1 MSATS
6 TLPAGPDTSAAPT
19 VRAPAASL
27 VPVYLRATGAYLPGP
42 PIGNDEMELHL
53 GHVHGRSSRARALA
67 LRHNGIRARH
77 YALDRQGRPTHS
89 NAELAVHAVH
99 DAFAR
104 QRGLRLA
111 DTDHLAVAG
120 SFGDRLL
127 PGLASPVQHALG
139 LDGIGIASFQSVCG
153 AAAMALQSAWLHVA
167 SGARRQA
174 VVVGSEFV
182 SRILRGSYIEPTR
195 HASREHGVED
205 LGIEFLR
212 WTLSDGAGAA
222 VFTSAPAADAPTLRL
237 DWVDVASYAP
247 RFEVC
252 MQLGAGRDS
261 WASYASPVEAATDG
275 AFCLRQDFRTLRCMF
290 PVWVQRLRDL
300 GEMRGF
306 APDDV
311 DAYLCHFSSYALG
324 REVREVMREAR
335 FLVPETRWYSNLRER
350 GNTGAASIFV
360 MLDEFLRARPPRRG
374 QRILLCIPESGWG
387 LVAHAMF
394 TVT

>member
-6 TLPAGPDTSAAPT
+6 STTGALA
-19 VRAPAASL
+19 
-27 VPVYLRATGAYLPGP
+27 PVYLRATGVYLPGP
-42 PIGNDEMELHL
+42 PIGNDEMESYL
-53 GHVHGRSSRARALA
+53 GTVHGRPSRARALA

-77 YALDRQGRPTHS
+77 YALDRRGRPTHS
-89 NAELAVHAVH
+89 SAELATRAVR

-104 QRGLRLA
+104 QRGLHLR

-153 AAAMALQSAWLHVA
+153 AAAMALQSAWMHVA
-167 SGARRQA
+167 CGGRRQA

-182 SRILRGSYIEPTR
+182 SRILRGSYLEPTR
-195 HASREHGVED
+195 LASREHGVED
-205 LGIEFLR
+205 LEVEFLR

-222 VFTSAPAADAPTLRL
+222 VFAPTPAADGPSLRL

-247 RFEVC
+247 RFDVC

-261 WASYASPVEAATDG
+261 WASYASPVEAAADG
-275 AFCLRQDFRTLRCMF
+275 AFCLRQDFRTLRRMF

-300 GEMRGF
+300 GEVHGF

-311 DAYLCHFSSYALG
+311 DAFLCHFSSYALG
-324 REVREVMREAR
+324 REVMEVMRDAR
-335 FLVPETRWYSNLRER
+335 FLVPEARWYSNLRER

-360 MLDEFLRARPPRRG
+360 MLDEFLRVRAPRRG
-374 QRILLCIPESGWG
+374 QRVLLCIPESGWG

-394 TVT
+394 TAT